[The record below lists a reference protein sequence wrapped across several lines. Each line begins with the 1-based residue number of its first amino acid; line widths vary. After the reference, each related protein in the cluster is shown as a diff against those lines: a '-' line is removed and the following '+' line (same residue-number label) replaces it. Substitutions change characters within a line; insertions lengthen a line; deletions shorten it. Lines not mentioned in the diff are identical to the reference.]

1 MVLAGKPADALARHA
16 ADGHFDVLAVGW
28 RGRGASKLVMGSV
41 ATQLSPRNA
50 HTGLRG
56 VSSSR
61 GCWRVLTTANVGD
74 VLEGLKSRSLSVHA
88 GGPMIA
94 ADLDSIDPPHFWT
107 KLAAVAT

>member
-1 MVLAGKPADALARHA
+1 MAWPWRVQAGHGKRCNAALPEERPHRSP
-16 ADGHFDVLAVGW
+16 W
-28 RGRGASKLVMGSV
+28 SKFV
-41 ATQLSPRNA
+41 AW
-50 HTGLRG
+50 
-56 VSSSR
+56 
-61 GCWRVLTTANVGD
+61 CWRVLTTANVGD